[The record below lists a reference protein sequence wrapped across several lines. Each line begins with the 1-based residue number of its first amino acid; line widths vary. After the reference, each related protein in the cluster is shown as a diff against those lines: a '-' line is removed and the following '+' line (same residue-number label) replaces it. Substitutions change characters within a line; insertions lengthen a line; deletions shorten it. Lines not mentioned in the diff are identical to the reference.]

1 MSRAAPVP
9 APSSPSGCRS
19 RPTNRRGAPS
29 ARSGPADRTI
39 GLASPPE
46 DCHENIVMPLSNAI
60 GDWVTD
66 ISPGTGPRY
75 LAIANAI
82 GAAMDR
88 GALAAGDRLPPHRTL
103 AAALGVDLTTVTR
116 AYAEARKR
124 GLLDSSVGRGTF
136 VRRAPGDE
144 VAQISVDMSMNIPP
158 APADVS
164 LRELL
169 REGLSRTLRG
179 ADVATLMA
187 YRAGAGA
194 REERAAGAAWLAP
207 TCGVLPAARM
217 LIAAGA
223 QSAML
228 AVAATFLQRGDIVA
242 TEAMTYPGFRALAAY
257 MGLVMEGVAC
267 DAEGML
273 PGALDELCHARRPRA
288 LYCTPSI
295 QNPSTA
301 TMGRARRAD
310 IVAVAR
316 RHELRIIE
324 DAAYDLYPREHL
336 PALVAL
342 APERVYH
349 IATTA
354 KSLTPGLRLAYIA
367 TPEST
372 QAAVTAAIRATS
384 MMASPLLVS
393 LVTGWIRDGTAA
405 AILDGIRVEAVARQ
419 ALAASILPRDLVAAN
434 PEGLHLWLRLP
445 PGWPGPD
452 FVTYLRTQGLAL
464 VPADAFATS
473 PHEVPNAVRVALG
486 VAADH
491 ARLESALR
499 ALAAALKTEPGS
511 RFGTIV

>member
-1 MSRAAPVP
+1 
-9 APSSPSGCRS
+9 
-19 RPTNRRGAPS
+19 
-29 ARSGPADRTI
+29 
-39 GLASPPE
+39 
-46 DCHENIVMPLSNAI
+46 MPLGNAI
-60 GDWVTD
+60 GDWVAD
-66 ISPGTGPRY
+66 ISNGAGPRY

-82 GAAMDR
+82 GAALDR
-88 GALAAGDRLPPHRTL
+88 GALAAGDRLPPHRAL

-116 AYAEARKR
+116 AYAEARRR
-124 GLLDSSVGRGTF
+124 GLLDSAVGRGTF
-136 VRRAPGDE
+136 VRQAPGDE

-169 REGLSRTLRG
+169 RDGLARTLRG

-187 YRAGAGA
+187 YRAGAGT

-207 TCGVLPAARM
+207 TCGALPAGRV
-217 LIAAGA
+217 LIASGA

-228 AVAATFLQRGDIVA
+228 AVASTLLQRGDAVA
-242 TEAMTYPGFRALAAY
+242 TEAMTYPGFRALAQH
-257 MGLVMEGVAC
+257 MGVVMEGVEC

-273 PGALDELCHARRPRA
+273 PGALEALCRSKRLRA

-310 IVAVAR
+310 IIAVAR
-316 RHELRIIE
+316 RHELPIIE

-336 PALVAL
+336 PALAAL
-342 APERVYH
+342 APELVYH
-349 IATTA
+349 VATTA
-354 KSLTPGLRLAYIA
+354 KSLCPGLRLAYIA
-367 TPEST
+367 LPEGA

-384 MMASPLLVS
+384 MMASPLIVG

-419 ALAASILPRDLVAAN
+419 ALAASILPRELVAAN

-445 PGWPGPD
+445 EAWPGAE

-473 PHEVPNAVRVALG
+473 ANHPAPNAVRVALG

-491 ARLESALR
+491 GRLESALR
-499 ALAAALKTEPGS
+499 ALASALKAAPGS
-511 RFGTIV
+511 RVGMIV